1 MTKDL
6 QYKIKYFLRFI
17 PDELYLKTAF
27 FLKFGK
33 KLDLK
38 NPKSFSEKLQWLKL
52 HQREDIY
59 PMLVDKY
66 RVKDYIS
73 KEIGEKYV
81 IKTYGAW
88 KTFDDIDFSELPEK
102 FVLKCNHD
110 SGGIVICKDKQT
122 FDKAGARKLLEA
134 HLKRNYFWHGREWAY
149 KIVEPLILAEEL
161 LETDDGSDV
170 KDYKFFCFN
179 GTAKI
184 FKVDCDRFS
193 QHKAYYFDRDK
204 TVLPFSERILKPND
218 YCNPPKLPYN
228 IEEMILLA
236 EKLAKD
242 LLFARIDFYN
252 VDGNIYFGEI
262 TLYPASGMD
271 VFEPEEWDYKLG
283 DMLDFGVAERV

>member
-110 SGGIVICKDKQT
+110 S
-122 FDKAGARKLLEA
+122 
-134 HLKRNYFWHGREWAY
+134 
-149 KIVEPLILAEEL
+149 
-161 LETDDGSDV
+161 
-170 KDYKFFCFN
+170 
-179 GTAKI
+179 
-184 FKVDCDRFS
+184 
-193 QHKAYYFDRDK
+193 
-204 TVLPFSERILKPND
+204 
-218 YCNPPKLPYN
+218 
-228 IEEMILLA
+228 
-236 EKLAKD
+236 
-242 LLFARIDFYN
+242 
-252 VDGNIYFGEI
+252 
-262 TLYPASGMD
+262 
-271 VFEPEEWDYKLG
+271 
-283 DMLDFGVAERV
+283 